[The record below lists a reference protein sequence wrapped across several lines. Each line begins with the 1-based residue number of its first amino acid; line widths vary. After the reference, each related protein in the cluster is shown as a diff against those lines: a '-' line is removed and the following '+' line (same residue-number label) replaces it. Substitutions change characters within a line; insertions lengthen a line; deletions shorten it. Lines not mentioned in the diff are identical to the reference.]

1 MQSPPWANL
10 VTWGT
15 LLGRP
20 VSAIPCMV
28 TEEALVRR
36 PAGAIPSLAKLGQ
49 RKNFT
54 RAPIQYN
61 PLPVPTLCGY
71 LYEEVN
77 ICQLDKKSK
86 IIYDKQ

>member
-20 VSAIPCMV
+20 ASTIPSMV
-28 TEEALVRR
+28 AEEALLRR
-36 PAGAIPSLAKLGQ
+36 LAGAIPSLAKLGQ

-54 RAPIQYN
+54 GAPSQYN
-61 PLPVPTLCGY
+61 PHPVPTLCGY
-71 LYEEVN
+71 LYEEIN
-77 ICQLDKKSK
+77 L
-86 IIYDKQ
+86 Y